1 MNHFPLDIRANLY
14 VYRTSGARGMGNH
27 TVLNSIWP
35 SNLFFLHP
43 SLPNNCR
50 ILNRIQRSDIQK
62 SYLVAQ
68 QLNTYFCVCVSVS
81 VCTRFLI
88 WNIFLPLNIKN
99 ISGNEETYNIQTHR
113 NIKSKTCPTPRKVSW
128 QLTKI
133 TGSQGPSLATLWYF
147 HILSW
152 AFAALY
158 YKKQRRLL
166 KERFQIEKKTKTCST
181 PTKVSK
187 LLKKMTGS

>member
-1 MNHFPLDIRANLY
+1 MKHFPLDIRANLY

-43 SLPNNCR
+43 SLLNNCR

-88 WNIFLPLNIKN
+88 WNIFLPLNIKY
-99 ISGNEETYNIQTHR
+99 ILGNREIFHIKSWVQTDNKQTH
-113 NIKSKTCPTPRKVSW
+113 KRKKLNVLHPQRSVIHW
-128 QLTKI
+128 QRWQEVRT
-133 TGSQGPSLATLWYF
+133 
-147 HILSW
+147 HIRTHAENSIPDLGW
-152 AFAALY
+152 N
-158 YKKQRRLL
+158 
-166 KERFQIEKKTKTCST
+166 
-181 PTKVSK
+181 
-187 LLKKMTGS
+187 